1 MIHNYLKFKIC
12 SLSLSIQP
20 ILSALFHHKETTRK
34 QKKETY
40 VHTCTP
46 NFYSSKSPV
55 PPFLSLP
62 SLLPSPPHSTHFPSP
77 FAFSLGSRDGAV
89 VIALAFHQ
97 CGPGSKPRPG
107 VISGLSLLLIL
118 VLAPRV
124 FLRVLPFSSLGN
136 SRATGL
142 SVVRLLCVT
151 LVKTKSIYLFFIFS
165 LVPQPFPVT
174 HVSSSVLISSTICS
188 SIPKLIV
195 CSGALHFMR

>member
-20 ILSALFHHKETTRK
+20 ILSALFHHEETTRK

-40 VHTCTP
+40 LHTCTT
-46 NFYSSKSPV
+46 NFLFLHSFPSHHSLPLLLIQLISPL
-55 PPFLSLP
+55 PLP
-62 SLLPSPPHSTHFPSP
+62 SLWGAGMAQWWSLP
-77 FAFSLGSRDGAV
+77 
-89 VIALAFHQ
+89 FHQ

-142 SVVRLLCVT
+142 SVVRLLCAT
-151 LVKTKSIYLFFIFS
+151 LVKTKSIYFFFS
-165 LVPQPFPVT
+165 LSCPSTFPCNSRFFFCPNIF
-174 HVSSSVLISSTICS
+174 HNL
-188 SIPKLIV
+188 
-195 CSGALHFMR
+195 FQYR